1 MNRFRSLFRIDSFQ
15 DDDSLNLRSF
25 VEGDYIR
32 FRILNELLR
41 KNRRFKIYE
50 QGGRREGGSSGQSDL
65 IFSTYII
72 TVCS

>member
-1 MNRFRSLFRIDSFQ
+1 MDRFRSLFRIDSFQ

-50 QGGRREGGSSGQSDL
+50 QGGREGGSSGQSDL